1 MWGSFFIRAPI
12 SVIGGIL
19 SMLLWCLSTWL
30 RSFQSKCTS
39 CDITIQQFHIAL
51 ILYISPKYTSAT
63 CKPTDNP
70 LYSLTNSQIPRGINL
85 FSLSLFAELKLPIK
99 LQEPT
104 IMTWGS
110 LELTS
115 LPFPPL
121 THVSHCCSLPVL
133 LRRYVF
139 KTKLKIKNITV
150 CFLVDWLQTVI
161 LALHC

>member
-1 MWGSFFIRAPI
+1 MLRLWMWGSFFIRAPI

-51 ILYISPKYTSAT
+51 ILYISLKYTSAT

-70 LYSLTNSQIPRGINL
+70 LYSLTNSKIPRGINL
-85 FSLSLFAELKLPIK
+85 FPLSLFAELKLPQWIC

-150 CFLVDWLQTVI
+150 CL
-161 LALHC
+161 